1 MFNSN
6 CKVTWKNRI
15 KQVESSSTEGLFLNV
30 DKHLLPF
37 FWSETLRQRTKMRKK
52 RISFPIFFFC
62 LIIEQQSRKISLLS
76 VCSASHFPR
85 RSASP
90 LSAAALWVN
99 SSRKSTSPKLH
110 KKKQKKTTHDIFS
123 GSSRTW
129 VAFGFCFNMHVK
141 CEVTPPHTIFA
152 TLLHWDSKVTA
163 TPFFITYLPFFLN
176 FKKRTFSNTV
186 LNTHVSHCF
195 YIFCTVSTYSYMVLD
210 WNIAV
215 WNVQIDM
222 SSFPRIPAWH
232 TWLIRKLWDLFVPAV
247 CIRMMPGGT
256 WSEEA
261 ERGHWARKC
270 WSEVDKLVWTW
281 ALLSRLQLPVL
292 LVF

>member
-37 FWSETLRQRTKMRKK
+37 FWSETLRQRTKTRKK
-52 RISFPIFFFC
+52 RISFPIFF
-62 LIIEQQSRKISLLS
+62 LSYYWTAVKENLSSLCVLSFTFPPSFSVTS
-76 VCSASHFPR
+76 VCCCSVGEF
-85 RSASP
+85 
-90 LSAAALWVN
+90 
-99 SSRKSTSPKLH
+99 KSQKHLPKVT
-110 KKKQKKTTHDIFS
+110 QKKTQKKTHDIFS

-141 CEVTPPHTIFA
+141 CEVTPPHTVFA

-163 TPFFITYLPFFLN
+163 TPYFITYLPFFLN
-176 FKKRTFSNTV
+176 FKKLTFSNTV

-195 YIFCTVSTYSYMVLD
+195 YIFCTVSTYYYMVLD

-247 CIRMMPGGT
+247 YTYDAWRDVEWGGGKGPL
-256 WSEEA
+256 SEEM
-261 ERGHWARKC
+261 
-270 WSEVDKLVWTW
+270 LVWSW
-281 ALLSRLQLPVL
+281 
-292 LVF
+292 